1 MRICNC
7 WLDVGGCFCELN
19 TIKNEGKQID
29 SNGES
34 SKKHGGDAKRNPK
47 SDAKLKRP
55 LDWDARDFKIN
66 GRIPGSSR
74 STQGEYT
81 QRFWEDE

>member
-1 MRICNC
+1 M
-7 WLDVGGCFCELN
+7 
-19 TIKNEGKQID
+19 D
-29 SNGES
+29 SN
-34 SKKHGGDAKRNPK
+34 KDAKRNPK

-81 QRFWEDE
+81 QRFWEHE